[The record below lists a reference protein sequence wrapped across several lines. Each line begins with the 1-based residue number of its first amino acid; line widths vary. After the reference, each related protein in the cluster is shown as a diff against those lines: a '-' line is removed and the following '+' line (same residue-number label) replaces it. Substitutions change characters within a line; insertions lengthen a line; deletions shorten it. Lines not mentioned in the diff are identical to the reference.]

1 MGYAVKDTVLVASF
15 VGGLFFGVAA
25 LFLPGSVGGVLP
37 TWSVTNKHVLPV
49 VCDHPDLGASTGN
62 FSACVDLL
70 MQRG

>member
-1 MGYAVKDTVLVASF
+1 MSSIKDTILVASF

-37 TWSVTNKHVLPV
+37 TWSVTTKGVLPV

-62 FSACVDLL
+62 YSACIDRVV
-70 MQRG
+70 QGG